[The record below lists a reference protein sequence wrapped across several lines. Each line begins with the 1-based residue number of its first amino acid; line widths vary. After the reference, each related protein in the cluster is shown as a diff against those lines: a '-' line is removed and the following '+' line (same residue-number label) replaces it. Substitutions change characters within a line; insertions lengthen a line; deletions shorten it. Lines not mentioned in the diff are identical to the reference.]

1 MMTFFSA
8 LNSLDFQYFFKRGQT
23 SAMSGDLLCWPEI
36 SFPAYSPSILTTVS
50 SQWRGQDFIV
60 PNTENSL

>member
-1 MMTFFSA
+1 MMTFFSP

-36 SFPAYSPSILTTVS
+36 SFPAYSPSISHRSDVARISL
-50 SQWRGQDFIV
+50 SQ
-60 PNTENSL
+60 THSL